1 MTAGAEGEARIQHQ
15 GHPPGGKARPDLG
28 VLPQPLRHH
37 QQPVPNLHGLVI
49 LLPVVLPVG
58 VLQVIQGHQQGAAV
72 VPGLFQLLQGNADL
86 PQLGETLVPRLQ
98 IEGDPGPALH
108 LLPQILVHI
117 VPVLPVVLQEVL
129 ELRLVIDHHT
139 VDAQGG
145 EHRLH
150 RLQSGVVCVDMYLQ
164 PFHSRHLIS
173 PPERNYI

>member
-15 GHPPGGKARPDLG
+15 GHPPGGKACPDLE